1 MPTISDDPV
10 VRRGRKRAEIAKKY
24 EAVKQPH
31 VFRRKGESSV
41 GGADNRT
48 CKDERSED
56 GIANAVRECRDM
68 DISRHVSVTI
78 SDDPVVRRGR
88 KRAEIAKKQE
98 AVKQPRIFSP
108 KRRVFRRWCGQQDL
122 NLHSLSTIRT

>member
-1 MPTISDDPV
+1 MT
-10 VRRGRKRAEIAKKY
+10 KKF
-24 EAVKQPH
+24 KLL
-31 VFRRKGESSV
+31 RL
-41 GGADNRT
+41 GADNRT

-88 KRAEIAKKQE
+88 KRAEIAKKYE
-98 AVKQPRIFSP
+98 AVKQPHI
-108 KRRVFRRWCGQQDL
+108 FRRKGESSVGGAD
-122 NLHSLSTIRT
+122 NRT